1 MDLSL
6 DNSISNISVKTSKK
20 IEKNNSKDKNNKNIQ
35 KSKDSTKDSKN
46 SYYSKFLEECN
57 RVRLNNKNINPL
69 KK

>member
-1 MDLSL
+1 M
-6 DNSISNISVKTSKK
+6 
-20 IEKNNSKDKNNKNIQ
+20 DKNIKNIQ

-69 KK
+69 RQSKIKDKKKK